1 MPVYLDEKDSRRE
14 FIEEQ
19 LKKVDCGL
27 SEFMAYIHM
36 STEFGWECGDD
47 IDEFIASILDRFP
60 HMKTDALLEEIAEHM
75 EGKEREYYAKNN
87 QFKVDYELSLSR
99 TGGY

>member
-1 MPVYLDEKDSRRE
+1 MPVYLDEKDSRKE

-36 STEFGWECGDD
+36 STEFGWD
-47 IDEFIASILDRFP
+47 F
-60 HMKTDALLEEIAEHM
+60 
-75 EGKEREYYAKNN
+75 NN
-87 QFKVDYELSLSR
+87 
-99 TGGY
+99 